1 MNKTPDPSD
10 NVVNI
15 PVKHRGPAH
24 GDSPATFASARAPD
38 DPRTREAMRL
48 VEAFLAIEDESA
60 RRALITLAE
69 RLVSY
74 DWLRQIQQR

>member
-1 MNKTPDPSD
+1 MNKTPDKPD

-24 GDSPATFASARAPD
+24 DDIPATLSPARAAD

-74 DWLRQIQQR
+74 DWLRQTQQR